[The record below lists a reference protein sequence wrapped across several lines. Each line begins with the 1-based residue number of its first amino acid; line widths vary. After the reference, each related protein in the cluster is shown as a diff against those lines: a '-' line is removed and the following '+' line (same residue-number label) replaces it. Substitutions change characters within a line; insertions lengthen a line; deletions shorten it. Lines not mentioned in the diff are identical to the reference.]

1 MAVKASSE
9 RSMERE
15 VSDGPHPSTVHV
27 VDLPFLVFVTV
38 TTVPVGSV
46 RCAQAPGEVE
56 YQLASPLA

>member
-1 MAVKASSE
+1 MAVKACSE
-9 RSMERE
+9 RSIARE

-27 VDLPFLVFVTV
+27 VDLPFFVLVTV

-46 RCAQAPGEVE
+46 RCAQAPGDVE